1 MKGQRI
7 VQVALLLFVAAS
19 VVYLVVGEFRKPTAT
34 GISQQASTEG
44 ANLDISQAKVVAYYF
59 HGNFRCVSCRK
70 LESLAYEAVING
82 FAEEIKR
89 GDLQWRAVN
98 VEERENE
105 HFISDYRLFSRALVV
120 VRFKDGK
127 QVAYKNLMRAWEL
140 LRDDEALKKYVQSE
154 VGSYLQ
160 EK

>member
-1 MKGQRI
+1 MMKGKRGI
-7 VQVALLLFVAAS
+7 QVALLLFVAAS
-19 VVYLVVGEFRKPTAT
+19 VVYLVVGEFRKPTAA
-34 GISQQASTEG
+34 GISQEASTE
-44 ANLDISQAKVVAYYF
+44 DTSQVRVVAYYF

-70 LESLAYEAVING
+70 LESTAHEAVMNC
-82 FAEEIKR
+82 FAAELKS

-127 QVAYKNLMRAWEL
+127 QVAYKNLMKAWEL